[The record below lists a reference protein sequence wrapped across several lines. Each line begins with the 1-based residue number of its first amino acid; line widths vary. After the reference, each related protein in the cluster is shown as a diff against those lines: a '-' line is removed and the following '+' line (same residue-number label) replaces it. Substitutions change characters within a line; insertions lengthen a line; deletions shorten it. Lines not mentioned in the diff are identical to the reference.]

1 MEVKNGDSFI
11 KSVMLA
17 EFLGT
22 AGLMLGYNMN
32 DGSAMTALTLYCM
45 IMLTCRISGGHIN
58 PAVTIGVYIERK

>member
-1 MEVKNGDSFI
+1 MEVKNGHPFYMH
-11 KSVMLA
+11 VLLA

-32 DGSAMTALTLYCM
+32 NEGSVITALTLYCM

-58 PAVTIGVYIERK
+58 PAVTLGVFIE